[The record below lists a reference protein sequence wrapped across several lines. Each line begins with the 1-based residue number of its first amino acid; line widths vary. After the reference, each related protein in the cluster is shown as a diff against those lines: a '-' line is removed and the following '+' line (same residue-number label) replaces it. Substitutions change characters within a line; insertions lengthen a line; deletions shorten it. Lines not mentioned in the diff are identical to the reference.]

1 MGNKAPLIIIEQ
13 LVMILT
19 FALVATFCI
28 QIFIKADEI
37 SRRSRERDKAVIA
50 VQNEAEKIA
59 LGGTSQSGKPG
70 LEYFTLSYKDT
81 NGNVLFEVE
90 VARQVE

>member
-1 MGNKAPLIIIEQ
+1 MESKSSLIIIEQ
-13 LVMILT
+13 LIMILT
-19 FALVATFCI
+19 FALVSTFCI

-37 SRRSRERDKAVIA
+37 SRRSRARDDAVIA

-59 LGGTSQSGKPG
+59 LGGTSQSGEPG

-81 NGNVLFEVE
+81 NGNILFEVE